1 MNMGEK
7 KRKGV
12 MFIVFATLGFSLI
25 PILAQVGL
33 SPKMTA
39 ATLLFYRFFIAGI
52 LFLGY
57 CLITKKRVAL
67 NSGKEYLFVMI
78 AGCIYSA
85 QCIFFFSSFNYIS
98 SSIGE
103 ILYHCYPLFVLVLA
117 HAILKET
124 VTFNKVSGVVLSIIG
139 TCVVLYAPWSDAEI
153 KGILYVILTA
163 GISAIYMVFTKKF
176 ISDIDTTILTM
187 YLCFICSIVYL
198 TYTLCFEEFTIP
210 DEGSIIINIFMLA
223 ICSTV
228 IGFFFFMKSIKLL
241 SVGEVSILSL
251 LEPVFTIIIAF
262 IALDVKLTVMQL
274 IGSGIILASIYVYE
288 KPSKTQK
295 NESQHE

>member
-1 MNMGEK
+1 MSIDEQ
-7 KRKGV
+7 KGKG
-12 MFIVFATLGFSLI
+12 FIYIVFATLGFSLI

-57 CLITKKRVAL
+57 CLITGRKIAL
-67 NSGKEYLFVMI
+67 KNGKEYVFLII

-117 HAILKET
+117 HVVLKET
-124 VTFNKVSGVVLSIIG
+124 VTFNKVSGVILSIIG

-153 KGILYVILTA
+153 KGIVFVILTA
-163 GISAIYMVFTKKF
+163 AISAVYMVYIKKF

-187 YLCFICSIVYL
+187 YLCFVCSIVYL
-198 TYTLCFEEFTIP
+198 TYALCFGEFAIP
-210 DEGSIIINIFMLA
+210 DESAVIINIFTLA

-241 SVGEVSILSL
+241 TVGEVSILSL

-262 IALDVKLTVMQL
+262 VALDVKLTVMQL
-274 IGSGIILASIYVYE
+274 IGSAIILASIYVYE
-288 KPSKTQK
+288 KS
-295 NESQHE
+295 